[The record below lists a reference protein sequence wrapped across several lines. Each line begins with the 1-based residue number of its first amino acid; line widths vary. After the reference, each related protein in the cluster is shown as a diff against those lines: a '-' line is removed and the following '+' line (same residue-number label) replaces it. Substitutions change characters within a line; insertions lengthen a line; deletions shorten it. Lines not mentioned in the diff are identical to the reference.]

1 MRQNMAAKTL
11 LREKDKMSFA
21 IFNESYYLSN
31 YPDVQ
36 AAVNARVFNSGLDH
50 FRTVGITE
58 GRTLISPAFDEK
70 TYLERNPDVAEA
82 VRNGVFQ
89 SGVQHFILA
98 GEAEGRSGIP
108 TEGPSPVTFFNEKA
122 YMLSNLDVANA
133 VRLGTYKSG
142 LEHYQKVGQFE
153 ERIGFFDGSGA
164 SDVVTGFGG
173 RTQIYGIDVT
183 SVVVDNSGETYDIR
197 TTSRGENEVDTLIG
211 GAGQDEFVLGSGRLQ
226 TTTAF
231 AGTQAFYLNPTDN
244 GSFDYALIRNFEDGK
259 DTIVLAGPPSQYILV
274 PEGAT
279 GRYLIYT
286 ASNSNLGKQS
296 DLIAVVEG
304 NPDLA
309 VLNPVD
315 ALKSGYTRLG

>member
-1 MRQNMAAKTL
+1 
-11 LREKDKMSFA
+11 MSFA

-50 FRTVGITE
+50 FRAVGLSE
-58 GRTLISPAFDEK
+58 GRTLISPAFDEA

-82 VRNGVFQ
+82 VRNRVFQ
-89 SGVQHFILA
+89 SGVQHFVLV

-108 TEGPSPVTFFNEKA
+108 TEGPNPVTFFNEKA
-122 YMLSNLDVANA
+122 YILGNLDVANA
-133 VRLGTYKSG
+133 VRLGIYKSG
-142 LEHYQKVGQFE
+142 LEHYQKVGQAE
-153 ERIGFFDGSGA
+153 GRIGFFNGSAA
-164 SDVVTGFGG
+164 SDVVTSFGAK
-173 RTQIYGIDVT
+173 TQIYGIDVT
-183 SVVVDNSGETYDIR
+183 SLVVDNVGEIYDIR
-197 TTSRGENEVDTLIG
+197 TNSRGENEVDTLIG
-211 GAGQDEFVLGSGRLQ
+211 GAGQDEFVLGNGRLQ

-231 AGTQAFYLNPTDN
+231 AGTQAFYLNSKDI
-244 GSFDYALIRNFEDGK
+244 GSNDYALILNFEDGK

-274 PEGAT
+274 PEGST

-286 ASNSNLGKQS
+286 ASNSNLGRQN
-296 DLIAVVEG
+296 DLVAVVDG